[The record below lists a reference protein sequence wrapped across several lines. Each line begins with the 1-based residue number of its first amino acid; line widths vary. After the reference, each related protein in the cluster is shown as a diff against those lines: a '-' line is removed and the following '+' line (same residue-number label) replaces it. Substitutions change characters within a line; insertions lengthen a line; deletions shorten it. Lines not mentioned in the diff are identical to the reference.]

1 YPWGNEWL
9 ENACNYDLS
18 AISDTTPV
26 DQYPGGINSFGVA
39 DTLCNVLEWTS
50 DQIKPASGKIRGK
63 KYHIAK
69 GGSWISARN
78 IQLSNR
84 FRFEADYTANI
95 LGFRCVAD

>member
-1 YPWGNEWL
+1 Q
-9 ENACNYDLS
+9 S

-26 DQYPGGINSFGVA
+26 DQYSGGVNSFGVA

-50 DQIKPASGKIRGK
+50 DQIKPASGKIREK
-63 KYHIAK
+63 RYHIAK
-69 GGSWISARN
+69 GGSWISARK